1 MFILQRSRSLKKIWM
16 DQYSLNFLA
25 AWTPQYSNCLIIFF
39 FFEFWC
45 KETLTNDSFPRNVLK
60 SRNSYLP
67 QNIYLLVFVET
78 FWAFNLST
86 ARPHKLLRTQSVLVS
101 TGGRYTIMS
110 NSFASLLW
118 IFLLVIITEHISFL
132 SMLLLSCVLKL
143 VKIPVSPV

>member
-1 MFILQRSRSLKKIWM
+1 MFILQRSRSLKKYGWINIVWIFWLHEHRNI
-16 DQYSLNFLA
+16 QTALS
-25 AWTPQYSNCLIIFF
+25 FF

-45 KETLTNDSFPRNVLK
+45 KETLTNDSFPCNVLNY
-60 SRNSYLP
+60 RNSYLP

-132 SMLLLSCVLKL
+132 SMLRLSCVLKL
-143 VKIPVSPV
+143 VKILMSPV